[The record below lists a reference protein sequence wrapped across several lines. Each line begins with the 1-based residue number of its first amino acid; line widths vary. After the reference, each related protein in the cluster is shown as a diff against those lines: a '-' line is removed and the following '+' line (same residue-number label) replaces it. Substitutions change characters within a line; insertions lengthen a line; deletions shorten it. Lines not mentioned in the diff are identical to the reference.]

1 MPGGPRGSG
10 FPGLPGGGI
19 PGGPGIG
26 LPGSTGNNNPSSSNA
41 QVPPTLLGKA
51 GYLLRQ
57 GKASAAWD
65 HAWAAYLLEEEP
77 QLENAVKW
85 CNALNR
91 PVLGMPRV
99 GAVVVNRAGLRLTGV
114 GNQAGSPLGPLATA
128 LPDVSLALADV
139 AKQLGSPSDTPWLV
153 FLGTSSGGSHLN
165 ALARLHRVDLIV
177 SVLLVRKRR
186 GRRYDLQLQFQ
197 LHQPGKPQ
205 PVWKSQ
211 SITSSQY
218 RSAKSRGTDLLQ
230 QMGQQ
235 LLAELRRRYPLSNRP
250 TLSHDEAAAY
260 LQRVLNSLDISAIE
274 KAALVK
280 YLARHDVLSPE
291 QAAKAAQQV
300 TVRQIDVTKPNPEL
314 EQWVQSQLPP
324 VN

>member
-26 LPGSTGNNNPSSSNA
+26 LPGPTGNNNPSSGNA

-85 CNALNR
+85 CNALDR
-91 PVLGMPRV
+91 PVLGMPRIGV
-99 GAVVVNRAGLRLTGV
+99 VVVNRARLRLTGV
-114 GNQAGSPLGPLATA
+114 GNQAGSPLGPLSTA

-165 ALARLHRVDLIV
+165 TLARLHRVDLIV
-177 SVLLVRKRR
+177 PVILTRKRR

-197 LHQPGKPQ
+197 LHHPGKPQ
-205 PVWKSQ
+205 PVWESRT
-211 SITSSQY
+211 ITSSQY

-235 LLAELRRRYPLSNRP
+235 LVAELRRRYPRSDRPAFSSN
-250 TLSHDEAAAY
+250 EAAAY
-260 LQRVLNSLDISAIE
+260 LQRVLDSLDISAIE

-280 YLARHDVLSPE
+280 YLAKQGVLSPE

-300 TVRQIDVTKPNPEL
+300 TIRQIDVTKPNPEL
-314 EQWVQSQLPP
+314 EQWVQSRLPP